1 MKIGGKYLEG
11 QVRWYLEAA
20 TENNAEWMF
29 AIDPIPFIIGRDESC
44 NLKLTDKCIS
54 RYQCEINTS
63 ADYLWIR
70 DLTSTNGTFVNHEK
84 IKRAELLEEGD
95 IISLGK
101 FKFLVKKYETG
112 HSTANETCAMDV
124 SEELKHLA
132 SFDSRLQEILRKRAV
147 IPYFQPII
155 SFSDSTVIGYEVLG
169 RILDDKL
176 PSDPAELFDMAEWL
190 GCDSELSSVFR
201 EVGVEIGRKLP
212 GSPVLFVNT
221 TPLEVVK
228 LNLLLESLG
237 KIHGMALLN
246 RVVLEIN
253 EKAATNGDQMS
264 TLRKALRKWNIG
276 LAFDDF
282 GAGQTRL
289 VELAKTPPDFL
300 KFDISLIRQIH
311 LAPKRL
317 HQMVLTF
324 VKAAHDL
331 GILTLAEGI
340 ENRDEAETCQQL
352 GFNYAQGFHYGRPMP
367 ITEMIAG

>member
-1 MKIGGKYLEG
+1 MKVGNKFSERQI
-11 QVRWYLEAA
+11 RWCLEAV
-20 TENNAEWMF
+20 TEKNAEWMF
-29 AIDPIPFIIGRDESC
+29 AIDPTPYVVGRDESC
-44 NLKLTDKCIS
+44 NLKLMDKWIS
-54 RYQCEINTS
+54 RFQCEIHTS

-70 DLTSTNGTFVNHEK
+70 DLNSTNGTFVNHQK
-84 IKRAELLEEGD
+84 INRAELLEAGD

-101 FKFLVKKYETG
+101 YKFLVKKVETG
-112 HSTANETCAMDV
+112 DSTADDTCSMDV
-124 SEELKHLA
+124 SEELMHFA
-132 SFDSRLQEILRKRAV
+132 SFDSRLHEILRKRAV

-176 PSDPAELFDMAEWL
+176 PSDPVELFDMAEWL

-201 EVGVEIGRKLP
+201 EVGVEIGGRLP
-212 GSPVLFVNT
+212 GSPILFVNT
-221 TPLEVVK
+221 TPFEVLKMNFLLQSLE
-228 LNLLLESLG
+228 

-264 TLRKALRKWNIG
+264 RLHKALRKLNIG

-289 VELAKTPPDFL
+289 VELAKTPPDYL

-352 GFNYAQGFHYGRPMP
+352 GFNYAQGFHYGRPVP
-367 ITEMIAG
+367 ITEMMAC